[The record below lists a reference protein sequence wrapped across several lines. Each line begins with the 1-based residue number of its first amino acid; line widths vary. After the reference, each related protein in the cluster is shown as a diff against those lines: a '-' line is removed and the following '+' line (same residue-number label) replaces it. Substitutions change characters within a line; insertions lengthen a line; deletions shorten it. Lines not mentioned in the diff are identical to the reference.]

1 MCSGFV
7 IEFGRRC
14 LTAELVAGR
23 DVVEVGSFD
32 VNGSLRPIVEALGPR
47 SYVGVD
53 ITPGPGVDRVMDAR
67 NLRQELGAASADIVI
82 STEMVEHVLDWHTVI
97 QNLKGVVRPGG
108 RLLLTTRS
116 KGFGYHAWPYDFWR
130 YELDDMRAIFGDM
143 ELLALEPDPDAHG
156 VFVFTRRTS
165 ATDPVTPELA
175 LYSMLTSKRQVGVSE
190 ADTRKFQAR
199 APLRALAA
207 RRRSTAAR
215 SRRAARSSWRSVR
228 RRIVSPVWRAL
239 PLGIRL
245 AVKRVFRRA

>member
-14 LTAELVAGR
+14 LTADLVAGR
-23 DVVEVGSFD
+23 DVVEVGAFD

-53 ITPGPGVDRVMDAR
+53 ITAGPGVDRVMDAR
-67 NLRQELGAASADIVI
+67 NLVAELGPASADIVI

-97 QNLKGVVRPGG
+97 QNLKGVLRPGG

-143 ELLALEPDPDAHG
+143 ELLTLEPDPDAPG
-156 VFVFTRRTS
+156 VFVFALRSS
-165 ATDPVTPELA
+165 AIDPVTPELA
-175 LYSMLTSKRQVGVSE
+175 LYSMLTAKRQVGVSDVDIRRF
-190 ADTRKFQAR
+190 AAR

-207 RRRSTAAR
+207 RLRSTAAR
-215 SRRAARSSWRSVR
+215 SRRSARSSWRFLRRRVVSPLWMAMPRGVR
-228 RRIVSPVWRAL
+228 R
-239 PLGIRL
+239 
-245 AVKRVFRRA
+245 AVKRLLGRA